1 MVHGWYSNLKMKYIG
16 LANMWKQ
23 QKEAYIKLVQQQEND
38 SRFMEGKSNKDK
50 ADKLQHYCTISSED

>member
-1 MVHGWYSNLKMKYIG
+1 
-16 LANMWKQ
+16 MWKQ

-50 ADKLQHYCTISSED
+50 ADKLQHCCTISSED